1 MKGLVVRDSLAVF
14 LKDLEN
20 YPVLSREEEYRL
32 AVKYREEGD
41 LEAARRLVLSNLRFV
56 IKIASEYTSYGF
68 SLLDLVQEG
77 AVGLMRAVK
86 KFNPH
91 RGYRLISYAVWW
103 IRAQIKSFIMRS
115 WSVVKIGTT
124 QAERKLFKKLGRA
137 RKKLGIASDDYLSE
151 EDVNRLAEEFNV
163 KEKDVL
169 SMHMRMAA
177 RDFSLDAAIDE
188 DESLTYLDTLPQEGG
203 NQEDIIE
210 ALEMERLTGEGL
222 KQGLQMLSPKER
234 HVIESRYLT
243 QKPLTLSQIGENFGV
258 SKERMRQIESAA
270 LEKLRSAIESRF

>member
-91 RGYRLISYAVWW
+91 RGYRLISYAVW
-103 IRAQIKSFIMRS
+103 
-115 WSVVKIGTT
+115 
-124 QAERKLFKKLGRA
+124 
-137 RKKLGIASDDYLSE
+137 LS
-151 EDVNRLAEEFNV
+151 LI
-163 KEKDVL
+163 
-169 SMHMRMAA
+169 H
-177 RDFSLDAAIDE
+177 I
-188 DESLTYLDTLPQEGG
+188 
-203 NQEDIIE
+203 
-210 ALEMERLTGEGL
+210 
-222 KQGLQMLSPKER
+222 
-234 HVIESRYLT
+234 
-243 QKPLTLSQIGENFGV
+243 
-258 SKERMRQIESAA
+258 
-270 LEKLRSAIESRF
+270 